1 MASTYSAPGIM
12 IVDIAGHT
20 DNVQDM
26 ILQPDGSVLIAG
38 FSYHSDDLDDGKD
51 FPDPPLRRW

>member
-38 FSYHSDDLDDGKD
+38 FEL
-51 FPDPPLRRW
+51 PQR